1 MKYIVVVII
10 TFMCLLGTVQ
20 LLYAFPPECD
30 GKQVTCEMFG
40 SGTCTVMYCPPTITY
55 DKNGKVI
62 ATTSDCNQCSFTR
75 QCWCEGHRFVI
86 TDDGGLK

>member
-1 MKYIVVVII
+1 MKYIIVIII
-10 TFMCLLGTVQ
+10 TFVCLLGTVQ

-40 SGTCTVMYCPPTITY
+40 SGTCTLMYCPPTITY

-75 QCWCEGHRFVI
+75 QCWCEGHSFVI

>member
-40 SGTCTVMYCPPTITY
+40 SGTCTLMYCPPTITY

-75 QCWCEGHRFVI
+75 QCWCEGHSFVI